1 MRITR
6 ITEASEPTALSGASR
21 VMGVI
26 PGQHE
31 LDDLIRALEGVG
43 ISTVEILE
51 GEAGAG
57 YLNQREHS
65 FRAFLELYFEDL
77 ETEMRHRY
85 AHEVGHGRLVFAI
98 PVTWSNKD
106 DVVDAVRACGASHI
120 AHFGVWVN
128 ESIGQP

>member
-1 MRITR
+1 MRVTR
-6 ITEASEPTALSGASR
+6 ISAASDPTALSGVPR
-21 VMGVI
+21 VMGVL
-26 PGQHE
+26 PGRHE
-31 LDDLIRALEGVG
+31 LDDLVRALEAVGV
-43 ISTVEILE
+43 SAVEVLE

-77 ETEMRHRY
+77 ETEMRQRY
-85 AHEVGHGRLVFAI
+85 AQEVGHGRLVVAV
-98 PVTWSNKD
+98 PVTRSNLD
-106 DVVDAVRACGASHI
+106 DVVDAVRAGGASHI